1 MSVTWQKKS
10 RRKFW
15 TPTPFPVT
23 VPIMSKVMVIQGR
36 EIDAPELAL
45 ILRLMEKN
53 PDWGRT
59 KLSQELCEL
68 WSWRAASGQLKDMA
82 CRTLLLKLH
91 RAGLIKLPRPLR
103 PANNEIRNRSVPV
116 VAHQTAVI
124 ECPLKALL
132 PLDVRIVEPR
142 NGGTDLFNCL
152 LRKHHYLGHRS
163 TVGETIRYLV
173 TDRERRPL
181 SCVLFG
187 AAAWAIRPRDEYIGW
202 NQTQRANRLQWVTNN
217 TRFLVL
223 PWVRVPNLA
232 SHILGLI
239 SRRLRDDWMDRY
251 GHPISALETFVDRR
265 FRGTCYQA
273 ANWRKLGQTTGRTRN
288 GTPDKPLC
296 AVKDVYLY
304 PLTPRF
310 RSELCSP
317 ASAPHTVSTEI
328 C

>member
-1 MSVTWQKKS
+1 
-10 RRKFW
+10 
-15 TPTPFPVT
+15 
-23 VPIMSKVMVIQGR
+23 MSKGMVIQGR
-36 EIDAPELAL
+36 EIGGAELAL
-45 ILRLMEKN
+45 IRGLMEQN

-59 KLSQELCEL
+59 RLSEELCEL
-68 WSWRAASGQLKDMA
+68 WSWRATSGRLKDMA

-91 RAGLIKLPRPLR
+91 RADVIELPPPRR
-103 PANNEIRNRSVPV
+103 PANNELRNRSVPV
-116 VAHQTAVI
+116 VEHETAAI
-124 ECPLKALL
+124 ECPLKDLL
-132 PLDVRIVEPR
+132 PLDIRIVEPR
-142 NGGTDLFNCL
+142 NGGAHLFNCL
-152 LRKHHYLGHRS
+152 LQKYHYLGHRS

-173 TDRERRPL
+173 SDREGRPL

-187 AAAWAIRPRDEYIGW
+187 AAAWAMRPRDAYIGW
-202 NQTQRANRLQWVTNN
+202 DQTQRAGRLQWVTNN

-239 SRRLRDDWMDRY
+239 SRRLRADWVERY

-288 GTPDKPLC
+288 STPEKALSSI
-296 AVKDVYLY
+296 KDVYLY
-304 PLTPRF
+304 PLTDQF

-317 ASAPHTVSTEI
+317 APHAVTAKVDR
-328 C
+328 

>member
-1 MSVTWQKKS
+1 
-10 RRKFW
+10 
-15 TPTPFPVT
+15 
-23 VPIMSKVMVIQGR
+23 MVIQGR
-36 EIDAPELAL
+36 EIGGAELAL
-45 ILRLMEKN
+45 ICRLIEQN

-59 KLSQELCEL
+59 RLSQELCEL

-91 RAGLIKLPRPLR
+91 RSNVIELPPPRR
-103 PANNEIRNRSVPV
+103 PANNELRNRSVPV
-116 VAHQTAVI
+116 VAHDTSAI
-124 ECPLKALL
+124 ECPLKDLL
-132 PLDVRIVEPR
+132 ALDVRIVEPR
-142 NGGTDLFNCL
+142 NGGADLFNCL
-152 LRKHHYLGHRS
+152 LQKHHYLGHRS

-173 TDRERRPL
+173 SDREGRPL

-187 AAAWAIRPRDEYIGW
+187 AAAWAMRPRDEYIGW
-202 NQTQRANRLQWVTNN
+202 DQTQRAERLQWVTNN

-265 FRGTCYQA
+265 FLGTCYQA
-273 ANWRKLGQTTGRTRN
+273 ANWRKLGQTSGRTRN
-288 GTPDKPLC
+288 GTHEQPLRSI
-296 AVKDVYLY
+296 KDVYLY

-310 RSELCSP
+310 RSELCFPSP
-317 ASAPHTVSTEI
+317 HAVTMEV
-328 C
+328 CR